1 MKISRTIRFSVVA
14 ALFAISASAQ
24 AGYISG
30 NLAFFGTVIPT
41 GGTGLDTAT
50 GLQFNAPQ
58 HTSSKSS
65 ENTGSFAGLIDKDFS
80 IESITNFNPLAPT
93 LTSSFTVGNITLTLE
108 SYVAGTLNQLTP
120 DNLGVTYNAVL
131 SEAGFFDTAAK
142 INFSVSTVGG
152 TSYSDSGTVFSSIPA
167 TTTPLPAAILFVAP
181 ALGGLFGWSRRKSS
195 KSSMA

>member
-14 ALFAISASAQ
+14 ALFTISASAQ

-41 GGTGLDTAT
+41 GGTSLDTAT

-65 ENTGSFAGLIDKDFS
+65 ENTGSFAGLDNLDFTMAAV
-80 IESITNFNPLAPT
+80 TNFDPLAPAP
-93 LTSSFTVGNITLTLE
+93 LDSFKVGNITVTLE
-108 SYVAGTLNQLTP
+108 NYVANTLTQTGN
-120 DNLGVTYNAVL
+120 NLGVTYDALL
-131 SEAGFFDTAAK
+131 SGTGFTDTAGRV
-142 INFSVSTVGG
+142 NFSVSYSGG
-152 TSYSDSGTVFSSIPA
+152 TSYADAGTVYA
-167 TTTPLPAAILFVAP
+167 TPLPAAILFVAP